1 MKKLVKICLAFA
13 IACSTTSIIQ
23 INYNNEEV
31 AAKTFQ
37 NFIYEEKKDGVFI
50 TYYSGKDE
58 IVNVPSMID
67 DKPVIGIESK
77 AFAECRGVKEIV
89 LPDTIK
95 TVI

>member
-37 NFIYEEKKDGVFI
+37 NFIY
-50 TYYSGKDE
+50 T
-58 IVNVPSMID
+58 
-67 DKPVIGIESK
+67 
-77 AFAECRGVKEIV
+77 
-89 LPDTIK
+89 
-95 TVI
+95 